1 MNKIGKN
8 MGRDLT
14 LHPKKATR
22 DELKN
27 YLESLGFEKCKHLWN
42 WPKGT
47 LNYSWFDYNDFK
59 SIDGV
64 SADIYPTSD
73 DELDI
78 SGNKWALHVRNLYSA
93 SWYDVKMLN
102 DVLKGARKLFGGTII
117 GDYGRNRYAPLWE
130 DSSTPISRGISSIY
144 NHISQEISSV
154 KHALPESS
162 IKLNPPE
169 DGSSSD
175 FFDLMQSMDPS
186 RVIYN
191 GLVPFAVAMF
201 EYFFSQAFQVLIK
214 YDPLAIKKRAL
225 HKQKFDFDVLLEIEK
240 GTLSIESV
248 IARNFTFQ
256 NLDQLNKAY
265 KEWLGIDVRAI
276 LFKKKRIGKSINFLE
291 NKISEIIQY
300 RHGIVHH
307 FALDR
312 SLSRDG
318 YTHILEAIEKSII
331 EFICFMEVKYKFKL
345 NNH

>member
-1 MNKIGKN
+1 
-8 MGRDLT
+8 MGREIILY
-14 LHPKKATR
+14 PKKATR
-22 DELKN
+22 DELKS
-27 YLESLGFEKCKHLWN
+27 YLESLGFKKCKHLWD

-47 LNYSWFDYNDFK
+47 LNYYWFDNTDFK

-64 SADIYPTSD
+64 SADIYPVSD
-73 DELDI
+73 DKLHI

-102 DVLKGARKLFGGTII
+102 DVLKGARSFFGGTII
-117 GDYGRNRYAPLWE
+117 GDYGKNRYATLWE

-144 NHISQEISSV
+144 NHISQEITAV
-154 KHALPESS
+154 KYALPESS
-162 IKLNPPE
+162 LKLNLPE
-169 DGSSSD
+169 DGKSSE
-175 FFDLMQSMDPS
+175 FFEFLQHMDPS

-214 YDPLAIKKRAL
+214 YDPFAIKKKAL
-225 HKQKFDFDVLLEIEK
+225 HKQKIDFDILLEIEK
-240 GTLSIESV
+240 GNLSIENV

-265 KEWLGIDVRAI
+265 KEWLDVDVRAI
-276 LFKKKRIGKSINFLE
+276 LFKKKRIGKSVSFLE
-291 NKISEIIQY
+291 NRISEIIQY

-312 SLSRDG
+312 SLSREG
-318 YTHILEAIEKSII
+318 YLHILEAIEKSIN
-331 EFICFMEVKYKFKL
+331 EFISFIEVK
-345 NNH
+345 